1 MEMYSRG
8 WRVRIRNPIGA
19 ARRAGVQIPPSPPMK
34 KRFFGISFFIQS
46 KEGLNPRGRERGESD
61 TSDVWFSER
70 SEVFSEHRRRQP
82 GRMAQ
87 PDEQAVKSLQ
97 LKHCIFLL
105 SCLKNTTFSQ
115 YHILQTRVKY
125 PFYVL
130 FFEFEYKIQYNF
142 ENSLYFPDK
151 LETFYNIQRFEHVNV
166 PVYQC
171 KYCRISIFFYISTC
185 FTYSYIRAV

>member
-1 MEMYSRG
+1 
-8 WRVRIRNPIGA
+8 
-19 ARRAGVQIPPSPPMK
+19 
-34 KRFFGISFFIQS
+34 
-46 KEGLNPRGRERGESD
+46 
-61 TSDVWFSER
+61 
-70 SEVFSEHRRRQP
+70 
-82 GRMAQ
+82 MAQ

-185 FTYSYIRAV
+185 FTYSYIRAVQTYIYKLPPLRVAAITYNNYKSNSLNSSSWKAESSVDFSKSS